1 MARTTGRVIALAS
14 LLLVLVA
21 AVMGCGPKP
30 PCEGADVTAVELAQ
44 DESDAALTELEAARS
59 ERAELEADLAGTR
72 SEIADLEG
80 QPAALEA
87 RLYELKK
94 GSGR

>member
-1 MARTTGRVIALAS
+1 MV
-14 LLLVLVA
+14 
-21 AVMGCGPKP
+21 GCGPKP
-30 PCEGADVTAVELAQ
+30 PCDGADVTAVQVAQ
-44 DESDAALTELEAARS
+44 DESDAALTELDTARS
-59 ERAELEADLAGTR
+59 ERAELEADVARTR
-72 SEIADLEG
+72 SDIADLEG

>member
-1 MARTTGRVIALAS
+1 MARTTGRVIVLAS

-21 AVMGCGPKP
+21 GVMGCGPKP
-30 PCEGADVTAVELAQ
+30 PCEGADVTAVQLAQ
-44 DESDAALTELEAARS
+44 DESDAALTELDTARS
-59 ERAELEADLAGTR
+59 ERAELEADVAGTR
-72 SEIADLEG
+72 SEIANLEG

-87 RLYELKK
+87 RLHELKK

>member
-14 LLLVLVA
+14 LLLVLMVF
-21 AVMGCGPKP
+21 VMGCGPKP
-30 PCEGADVTAVELAQ
+30 PCDGADVTTVQGAQ
-44 DESDAALTELEAARS
+44 DESDAALTELDTARS
-59 ERAELEADLAGTR
+59 ERAELEADVAKTR
-72 SEIADLEG
+72 SDIAELEG

-87 RLYELKK
+87 RLHELKK